1 MLSQKTL
8 SFTSGSLWSDHVRM
22 KILITT
28 SRVLLGLIL
37 KVFGLNGFLH
47 FVPTA
52 VANPLIGPLFASH
65 YPRVVFAVAAI
76 GSTFLLVNRYMPV
89 ALTLLSP
96 VIANIVLLHLFSTL
110 TGLPIALLV
119 ALLWLA
125 VLISER
131 SAFQEFVTKA
141 RKRISAFRL
150 DSNILQEEN

>member
-1 MLSQKTL
+1 MV
-8 SFTSGSLWSDHVRM
+8 H
-22 KILITT
+22 
-28 SRVLLGLIL
+28 
-37 KVFGLNGFLH
+37 
-47 FVPTA
+47 
-52 VANPLIGPLFASH
+52 
-65 YPRVVFAVAAI
+65 AI
-76 GSTFLLVNRYMPV
+76 

-131 SAFQEFVTKA
+131 SALQEFVTNA